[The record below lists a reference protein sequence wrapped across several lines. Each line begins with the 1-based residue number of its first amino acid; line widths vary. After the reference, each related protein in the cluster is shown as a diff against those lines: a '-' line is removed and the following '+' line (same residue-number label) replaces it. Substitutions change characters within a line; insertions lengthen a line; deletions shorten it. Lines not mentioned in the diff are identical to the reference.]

1 MCFITWARVAR
12 ARYVMEAGTTPG
24 PTDAGIRPLH
34 IAARFGH
41 QSVVRLL
48 VDRGADMNSATERQ
62 LLTPLLIAAACGQTS
77 IVVRREGRKNIK
89 IRKRK
94 RGGRGGG

>member
-1 MCFITWARVAR
+1 
-12 ARYVMEAGTTPG
+12 MEAGTSPAA
-24 PTDAGIRPLH
+24 TDGGIRPLH

-48 VDRGADMNSATERQ
+48 VDRGADMDCATQRQ

-77 IVVRREGRKNIK
+77 IVVRRGK
-89 IRKRK
+89 
-94 RGGRGGG
+94 GGSTPACDGVGSCGKA